1 MSPRVVT
8 HPPDDKSMWRR
19 LVARTHPDAGGDSDL
34 FVWTMATREAICGAL
49 GATVPRYEHEDHRSR
64 RREASTSD
72 AERVPFDPSID
83 FEVLTDRAIAY
94 SEAVDEPYSLL
105 LRSLADCYPATEG
118 PLHAQQRRGAT
129 YKQLAAI
136 GHAVGMSK
144 AERTRWYEVARSVP
158 LSQRHAGHILGRLK
172 AKPEAA

>member
-1 MSPRVVT
+1 MWKRVV
-8 HPPDDKSMWRR
+8 
-19 LVARTHPDAGGDSDL
+19 ARCHPDSGGDSET
-34 FVWTMATREAICGAL
+34 FVWAMATREAICGGAL
-49 GATVPRYEHEDHRSR
+49 GASASSIPRYEHEDHRSR

-72 AERVPFDPSID
+72 AERVPFDASMD
-83 FEVLTDRAIAY
+83 FEGLTDRAIAMA
-94 SEAVDEPYSLL
+94 STVGEPYSLL
-105 LRSLADCYPATEG
+105 LRSLADCRPTAEG